1 MKRHWITFLFA
12 LGSNLVFAQT
22 SFKYRPTAHSH
33 NDYEQQKPF
42 EKAYSLGFGSIE
54 ADVYVQNGELMVAHN
69 REDIKAERTFRK
81 MYLLPLLVNLRQHEG
96 FPYPGHQKVQL
107 LIDLKDAEA
116 IDLLQKMIKDH
127 KMEFQKVDF
136 VLSGNMPKPE
146 DFGKYDKILSFDGRR
161 SISYPAESRSRVPLV
176 SADWKEFSSAS
187 WDGKQALSP
196 EVEQKIKAF
205 VAEVHQN
212 NQKARIWGTPNT
224 ELAYQTLQRLGLD
237 YIGSDDLD
245 KLAEILN

>member
-22 SFKYRPTAHSH
+22 NFKFRPAAHSH

-69 REDIKAERTFRK
+69 REDIKPERTFRK

-96 FPYPGHQKVQL
+96 YPYPGHHKVQV

-116 IDLLQKMIKDH
+116 IDLLQKMLKDH
-127 KMEFQKVDF
+127 KMELQKVDF

-146 DFGKYDKILSFDGRR
+146 DFNTYDKILCFDGRR
-161 SISYPAESRSRVPLV
+161 NITYSAENRARVPLI
-176 SADWKEFSSAS
+176 SADFKEFSSS
-187 WDGKQALSP
+187 GWDGTTPLST
-196 EVEQKIKAF
+196 EVENKIKTF
-205 VAEVHQN
+205 VTQAHQN
-212 NQKARIWGTPNT
+212 NQKTRIWGTPNT
-224 ELAYQTLQRLGLD
+224 VLAYQTLQRLGLD